1 MQLVITKFLH
11 SKQNYHA
18 STPKAPEWEKTS
30 FKVILQTRG
39 LYPDLQRIE
48 QIKY

>member
-30 FKVILQTRG
+30 FKVILQAKG
-39 LYPDLQRIE
+39 LYPDLQRIA